1 MNIAKT
7 LIIVGLILLF
17 LGVFIYLFKPY
28 LGWFGNLFGDISYKT
43 DKFSFYM
50 PITSMIILSAIATL
64 ILNLF
69 FKFFEGK

>member
-7 LIIVGLILLF
+7 LIIVGLILIF
-17 LGVFIYLFKPY
+17 LGLFIYFFKPY

-43 DKFSFYM
+43 DKFSFFM
-50 PITSMIILSAIATL
+50 PITSMIILSAIASL

-69 FKFFEGK
+69 FKFFDR

>member
-50 PITSMIILSAIATL
+50 PITSMIILSAIASL

-69 FKFFEGK
+69 FKFFDW

>member
-7 LIIVGLILLF
+7 LIIVGLILIFFGL
-17 LGVFIYLFKPY
+17 FIYLFKPY

-50 PITSMIILSAIATL
+50 PITSMIILSAIASL

-69 FKFFEGK
+69 FKFFDR

>member
-7 LIIVGLILLF
+7 LIIVGLILIF
-17 LGVFIYLFKPY
+17 LGLFIYLFKPY

-43 DKFSFYM
+43 DKFSLYM
-50 PITSMIILSAIATL
+50 PITSMIILSAIASL

-69 FKFFEGK
+69 FKFFDR

>member
-69 FKFFEGK
+69 FKFFGR

>member
-7 LIIVGLILLF
+7 FIIIGLILLF

-28 LGWFGNLFGDISYKT
+28 LGWFGSMFGDISYKT

-50 PITSMIILSAIATL
+50 PISSMIIISVIASL

-69 FKFFEGK
+69 FKFFDR

>member
-17 LGVFIYLFKPY
+17 LGVFVYLFKPY
-28 LGWFGNLFGDISYKT
+28 LGWFGNLFGDIYYKT
-43 DKFSFYM
+43 DKFSLYI
-50 PITSMIILSAIATL
+50 PITSMIILSATASL

-69 FKFFEGK
+69 FKFFDR

>member
-17 LGVFIYLFKPY
+17 LGLFIYLFKPY

-69 FKFFEGK
+69 FKFFDR

>member
-7 LIIVGLILLF
+7 LIIVGLILIF
-17 LGVFIYLFKPY
+17 LGLFIYLFKPY

-43 DKFSFYM
+43 DKVSFYM
-50 PITSMIILSAIATL
+50 PITSMIILSAIASL

-69 FKFFEGK
+69 FKFFDR

>member
-1 MNIAKT
+1 MNIPKT
-7 LIIVGLILLF
+7 LIIVGLILIF
-17 LGVFIYLFKPY
+17 LGLFIYLFKPY

-50 PITSMIILSAIATL
+50 PITSMIILSAIASL

-69 FKFFEGK
+69 FKFFDR

>member
-7 LIIVGLILLF
+7 LIIVGLILIF
-17 LGVFIYLFKPY
+17 LGLFIYLFKPY

-50 PITSMIILSAIATL
+50 PITSMIILSVIASL

-69 FKFFEGK
+69 FKFFDR

>member
-7 LIIVGLILLF
+7 LIIVGFILIF
-17 LGVFIYLFKPY
+17 LGLFIYLFKPY

-50 PITSMIILSAIATL
+50 PISSMIIISVIASL

-69 FKFFEGK
+69 FKFFDR

>member
-43 DKFSFYM
+43 DKFSLYM
-50 PITSMIILSAIATL
+50 PITSMIILSAIASL

-69 FKFFEGK
+69 IKFFDR

>member
-7 LIIVGLILLF
+7 FIIVGLILLF
-17 LGVFIYLFKPY
+17 LGVFIYLFKSY

-69 FKFFEGK
+69 FKFFDR

>member
-7 LIIVGLILLF
+7 FIIIGLILLF

-50 PITSMIILSAIATL
+50 PISSMIIISVIASL

-69 FKFFEGK
+69 FKFFDR

>member
-7 LIIVGLILLF
+7 LIIVGLILIF
-17 LGVFIYLFKPY
+17 LGLFIYLFKPY

-50 PITSMIILSAIATL
+50 PITSMIILSAIASL

-69 FKFFEGK
+69 FKFFDR

>member
-17 LGVFIYLFKPY
+17 LGLFIHLFKPY
-28 LGWFGNLFGDISYKT
+28 LGWFGNLFGDISYNT

-50 PITSMIILSAIATL
+50 PITSMIILSAIASL

-69 FKFFEGK
+69 FKFFDR

>member
-17 LGVFIYLFKPY
+17 LGVFIYLFNPY

-43 DKFSFYM
+43 DKFSLYM
-50 PITSMIILSAIATL
+50 PITSMIILSAIASL

-69 FKFFEGK
+69 FKFFDR

>member
-69 FKFFEGK
+69 FKFFDR

>member
-43 DKFSFYM
+43 DKFSLYM
-50 PITSMIILSAIATL
+50 PITSMIILSAIASL

-69 FKFFEGK
+69 FKFFDR